1 MRQLHVLIPDE
12 LDEEFRLA
20 VGRRYGSKK
29 GALGIAVTEALRM
42 WIEKNA
48 VTKIKED

>member
-42 WIEKNA
+42 WIEKNVA
-48 VTKIKED
+48 VKIKED